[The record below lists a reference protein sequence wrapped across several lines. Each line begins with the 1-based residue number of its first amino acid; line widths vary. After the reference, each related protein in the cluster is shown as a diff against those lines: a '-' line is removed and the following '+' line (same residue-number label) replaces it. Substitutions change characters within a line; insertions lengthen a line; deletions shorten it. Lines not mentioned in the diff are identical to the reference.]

1 MIVEI
6 ILGLLVL
13 TEGYVIWNLTKKTEL
28 LETWIENFSD
38 RISQVQ
44 QELSDIDSTGH
55 FESDDEIGSIF
66 DGIKEIIND
75 LNELLPTI
83 QKIEGSPE
91 IKEYIQKESRQKIIK
106 EHSLEKFISKWLAAF
121 SFLKSNF
128 YTPHQ

>member
-6 ILGLLVL
+6 GVLGLLVL
-13 TEGYVIWNLTKKTEL
+13 IEGYVIWNLTRKTEL

-66 DGIKEIIND
+66 DSIKEVI
-75 LNELLPTI
+75 NELNNLT
-83 QKIEGSPE
+83 EG
-91 IKEYIQKESRQKIIK
+91 ES
-106 EHSLEKFISKWLAAF
+106 ISE
-121 SFLKSNF
+121 
-128 YTPHQ
+128 